1 MRKLL
6 LSFLFVTAAALTVR
20 AQMSQVPSQKYAV
33 ATASFWGNWFFQ
45 ADVNAV
51 SFYGDKGN
59 TPLQLPNGL
68 LKDFRT
74 NMGFSVALGKWFT
87 PGLGLRTKFNG
98 VWGRSVVSNDKSTN
112 AFKYGTLQEQ
122 VLFNFSNLFCGYS
135 TTRVWNLIPYAGAGV
150 GRNMSRN
157 NYAMG
162 ATLGVLNQW
171 RISRKVAVNLD
182 LSWGIYEPDFDGAG
196 GYLGVRGLRSKDQIV
211 SAEIGLTYHF
221 GRAAFRGVPD
231 VDAVKELAQSQIDAL
246 NAQLAD
252 EQMESARLRQLLEQQ
267 PSQPIPGSH
276 DCKHV
281 QMPLAPVSVFFNIGQ
296 WQVAS
301 RKDLQNLKALVDV
314 TEGTKTTLTVIGY
327 ADSATGNAALNEEL
341 SRKRAETIAR
351 ELEQMGVAA
360 DRIKVVSEGGV
371 DILSPNDYNRR
382 VVVKAEVLP

>member
-6 LSFLFVTAAALTVR
+6 LYLLFATASTLTVK
-20 AQMSQVPSQKYAV
+20 AQMSQIPSQKYAV
-33 ATASFWGNWFFQ
+33 STASFWSNWFFQ
-45 ADVNAV
+45 ADVNVV

-59 TPLQLPNGL
+59 TPLQLSNGL

-87 PGLGLRTKFNG
+87 PGLGLRTKFIG
-98 VWGRSVVSNDKSTN
+98 VWGRSVVSNDKNTN

-135 TTRVWNLIPYAGAGV
+135 TSRVWNFIPYAGAGV

-162 ATLGVLNQW
+162 ATIGLLNQW

-196 GYLGVRGLRSKDQIV
+196 GHLGTRGLRSKDQIL

-221 GRAAFRGVPD
+221 GRAAFRDVPD

-252 EQMESARLRQLLEQQ
+252 EQMESARLRKLLEQQ
-267 PSQPIPGSH
+267 QTPPVPESH
-276 DCKHV
+276 ECKHIKV
-281 QMPLAPVSVFFNIGQ
+281 QFAPVSVFFNIGQ
-296 WQVAS
+296 WQIAS
-301 RKDLQNLKALVDV
+301 RKDLQNLKALVEAV
-314 TEGTKTTLTVIGY
+314 EGVNAVFTVMGY
-327 ADSATGNAALNEEL
+327 ADSATGSAALNEEL
-341 SRKRAETIAR
+341 SRKRAETVAA

-360 DRIKVVSEGGV
+360 DRIKVVPAGGV
-371 DILSPNDYNRR
+371 AILSPNDYNRR
-382 VVVKAEVLP
+382 VVVTAEVLP